1 MLSDLLI
8 AKESNNSLRDR
19 KTCERKATIENAN
32 KICGTY
38 FFDIPSK
45 LTKQMRRE

>member
-19 KTCERKATIENAN
+19 KTCERKAIEN
-32 KICGTY
+32 KR
-38 FFDIPSK
+38 K
-45 LTKQMRRE
+45 